1 MNRGYIRI
9 LHRLV
14 PSTIEYH
21 IPTLV
26 KKTVFQGC
34 GEISPS
40 APLVAAYDDRFS
52 RARLTDVENVLIRPV
67 AATGLDERHGG
78 GRGGQNSGG

>member
-26 KKTVFQGC
+26 KKTVFRGC
-34 GEISPS
+34 GQIAAS
-40 APLVAAYDDRFS
+40 APLIDARDDRFS
-52 RARLTDVENVLIRPV
+52 RARLTDMENVLIRPV